1 MRRNV
6 TFGSE
11 GAELSGWFYSPDTP
25 PPWPL
30 VVMAH
35 GFSATKQMVAD
46 RYAEVFTEAGLAVL
60 LYDHRG
66 FGASGGEPRQ
76 QINPWVQA
84 RGYRDAISFA
94 TTLENVDPARVALWG
109 DSYSSGVALVV
120 AALDSRV
127 EALVVQVPA
136 LGAELPHDDPDGS
149 RREAIEEMVRTGSVE
164 PTADEIRGPLPV
176 VWDDQ
181 ERRPS
186 ALKPESAFRWFN
198 GYGTR
203 SDTNWKNEVT
213 SDTNWKNEVTI
224 VRPENPHWQPGLC
237 ATDVSCPALFVV
249 SPEDEMPRSVPAVAR
264 DAYERLSG
272 PKEWI
277 EIPGGHFGLLYY
289 PSEAFDQASS
299 AQSRFLAE
307 NLLSQEN

>member
-1 MRRNV
+1 MRRDV
-6 TFGSE
+6 TFQSD
-11 GAELSGWFYSPDTP
+11 GAEMSGWFYSPDTP

-30 VVMAH
+30 IVMAH

-46 RYAEVFTEAGLAVL
+46 RYAEVFTEEGLAVL
-60 LYDHRG
+60 LYDHQG

-76 QINPWVQA
+76 QINPWSQS
-84 RGYRDAISFA
+84 RGYCDAIAFG
-94 TTLENVDPARVALWG
+94 TTFENVDPDRIAVWG
-109 DSYSSGVALVV
+109 DSYSGGVALVV
-120 AALDSRV
+120 AAVDDRV
-127 EALVVQVPA
+127 TALVVQVPA
-136 LGAELPHDDPDGS
+136 LGGEAPPDDSDGS
-149 RREAIEEMVRTGSVE
+149 RRESMKETVHAGSVE
-164 PTADEIRGPLPV
+164 PTEDEIRGPMPV

-186 ALKPESAFRWFN
+186 ALKPETAFRWFN

-203 SDTNWKNEVT
+203 PDTNWE
-213 SDTNWKNEVTI
+213 NEVTI
-224 VRPENPHWQPGLC
+224 VRPENPQWQPGLC

-249 SPEDEMPRSVPAVAR
+249 APEDEMPRSVPAVAR

-272 PKEWI
+272 PKEWV

-289 PSEAFDQASS
+289 PSETFDRSSS

-307 NLLSQEN
+307 HLTT